1 MHLARRIQPTTPSPC
16 PALMASRHW
25 RALARRAMNEGN
37 TAGALHCWLQVRDA
51 EPRAMDTLFH
61 IACCQAVLGDRERA
75 CYLFHELADREQ
87 TPPALRHRAAQLAAL
102 LASPGPGLYTT
113 H

>member
-1 MHLARRIQPTTPSPC
+1 MQPAPPLATATRPTC
-16 PALMASRHW
+16 PALVASTHW

-51 EPRAMDTLFH
+51 EPQAMDTLFH
-61 IACCQAVLGDRERA
+61 IACCQAVLGDRDRA
-75 CYLFHELADREQ
+75 RYLFHELAERDR
-87 TPPALRHRAAQLAAL
+87 TPPALRVRAAQLAHL
-102 LASPGPGLYTT
+102 LATREPGL